1 MKCPKHKGSAE
12 VRGSRGSFSLG
23 FCTPQLRATSKT
35 LRSAICFCT
44 PGGRPWLRCP
54 RTPAYNGSP
63 QARCPQTLACSGGP
77 RAGAHGPPRIVEVRK
92 HGARAPPGTP
102 TDPHAQRRSAVI
114 VPTSP
119 HIWWRS
125 ADMALT
131 NHRKKRRS
139 AGVAPTN
146 FHMLWRSGVMAGRSV
161 LVRFPPLGRPLVRVS
176 VLVIVMPH
184 SALKHQEKASGLSV
198 RGAKV

>member
-1 MKCPKHKGSAE
+1 MAVYEMSKTQVSAE

-23 FCTPQLRATSKT
+23 FCAPQLRATSKT

-92 HGARAPPGTP
+92 HGARALPRYAHRPPRTAEVRGYSAHEPP
-102 TDPHAQRRSAVI
+102 TYGEGSRI
-114 VPTSP
+114 
-119 HIWWRS
+119 WRS
-125 ADMALT
+125 QTTAKSGGPRAWRPRT
-131 NHRKKRRS
+131 S
-139 AGVAPTN
+139 TCCGGPG
-146 FHMLWRSGVMAGRSV
+146 LWRAEA
-161 LVRFPPLGRPLVRVS
+161 F
-176 VLVIVMPH
+176 
-184 SALKHQEKASGLSV
+184 
-198 RGAKV
+198 